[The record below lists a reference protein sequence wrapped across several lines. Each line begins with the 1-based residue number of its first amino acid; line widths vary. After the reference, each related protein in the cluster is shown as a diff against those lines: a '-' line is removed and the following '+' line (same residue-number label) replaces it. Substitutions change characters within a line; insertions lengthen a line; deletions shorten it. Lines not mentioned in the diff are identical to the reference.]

1 MVPVTCRVTLSM
13 ASNRPK
19 NAATFSLRSENRAKL
34 NPGKPRPLPHRI
46 PLICLSET
54 ISSYD
59 RSYRRNTHVLRR
71 TEGSSRPSDELP
83 CRAIFTNLVVA
94 SEKKKGGRRGRK
106 RRKKRMGM
114 ETNGRGSLPWKRSEG
129 FLPRVRLYSLSLSLL
144 RYQNKRERSR
154 RKKKGI
160 VGTSIFTRS
169 LLSIQRSVSTIR
181 SLFVS
186 RRNRSCRRR
195 RRVDRLAA
203 SSRTRPAL
211 FNVIGREAEST
222 GFRSLFVKGARVRTT
237 TFPTTVET
245 L

>member
-34 NPGKPRPLPHRI
+34 NPGKPRPIPHRI

-154 RKKKGI
+154 RKKKRNRRNVNFYEI
-160 VGTSIFTRS
+160 SFVHSI
-169 LLSIQRSVSTIR
+169 VSTIR